1 MDQICSTHSLPQEEA
16 DQITRDLLL
25 IFGGP
30 EPLQRGYLK
39 PEEVDRNFWMKM
51 DMFHSLHDFVEVWAT
66 DQRERGF
73 APGFSLMCLSILVHC
88 LDFCSGKPDLGLGQ

>member
-1 MDQICSTHSLPQEEA
+1 
-16 DQITRDLLL
+16 
-25 IFGGP
+25 
-30 EPLQRGYLK
+30 
-39 PEEVDRNFWMKM
+39 MKM